1 MESAII
7 KEIGLKLMSASRV
20 LITSH
25 IRPDGDALGS
35 VLGLGLALES
45 RGKSVQ
51 MVLKD
56 GVADIFKYLP
66 GHEKIIRKPTGE
78 FDCVVALDCSDKE
91 RLGGSLGER
100 KVDINIDH
108 HVTNLNFA
116 DTNMIFPDSAAT
128 SSILA
133 EWLPKWGFVIDKAIA
148 EVLLSGI
155 ISDTIGFRTSNMT
168 PNELRIAANLME
180 CGADL
185 PNLYSQAL
193 MNRSFESV
201 RYWGRG
207 LVNLQRQDRLIW
219 TVLTMDDRKDA
230 HYPGTDDA
238 DLNNLLSNI
247 EDVDISVLFIEQKQG
262 KIKVSWRAHNG
273 FDVSSLALQFGGGG
287 HPAASGVEL
296 AGSLEEVKE
305 KVLTATQKLL
315 DAGVMPSKKSN
326 PAEGNKKEE
335 SGE

>member
-7 KEIGLKLMSASRV
+7 KEIGRKLLSATRV

-25 IRPDGDALGS
+25 IRPDGDAMGS
-35 VLGLGLALES
+35 VLGLGLALEA

-56 GVADIFKYLP
+56 GVADIFTYLP
-66 GHEKIIRKPTGE
+66 GYEKIMRKPLGE
-78 FDCVVALDCSDKE
+78 FDCVVALDCSDRE

-100 KVDINIDH
+100 TVDINIDH
-108 HVTNLNFA
+108 HITNLYFA
-116 DTNMIFPDSAAT
+116 EANMVFPESAAT

-133 EWLPKWGFVIDKAIA
+133 EWLPKWGFVIDKPIA
-148 EVLLSGI
+148 EALLSGI

-168 PNELRIAANLME
+168 PNELRIAATLME
-180 CGADL
+180 LGADL
-185 PNLYSQAL
+185 PILYSQAL
-193 MNRSFESV
+193 MNHSFESV

-207 LVNLQRQDRLIW
+207 LEKLQRQDRLIW
-219 TVLTMDDRKDA
+219 TVLTMNDRKDA

-238 DLNNLLSNI
+238 DLNNILSNI

-273 FDVSSLALQFGGGG
+273 FDVSGLALQLGGGG

-296 AGSLEEVKE
+296 SGTLEEVKE
-305 KVLTATQKLL
+305 KVLSATQKLL
-315 DAGVMPSKKSN
+315 DAGVQSSIKSN
-326 PAEGNKKEE
+326 PAEGKKKEE

>member
-1 MESAII
+1 MSNAVNKEVGRKLQSATRI
-7 KEIGLKLMSASRV
+7 

-25 IRPDGDALGS
+25 IRPDGDAIGS
-35 VLGLGLALES
+35 VLGLGLALEAK
-45 RGKSVQ
+45 GKSVQ

-66 GHEKIIRKPTGE
+66 GQEKILRKPTGE

-91 RLGGSLGER
+91 RLGGILADC

-108 HVTNLNFA
+108 HITNLEFA
-116 DTNMIFPDSAAT
+116 ELNMVLPGSAAT
-128 SSILA
+128 SAILA
-133 EWLPKWGFVIDKAIA
+133 EWLPKWKFEMDESMA

-168 PNELRIAANLME
+168 PNELRLAANLME
-180 CGADL
+180 LGADL
-185 PNLYSQAL
+185 PAIYSQAL
-193 MNRSFESV
+193 MSRSFESV

-273 FDVSSLALQFGGGG
+273 FNVSGLALQFGGGG
-287 HPAASGVEL
+287 HPAAAGVEL
-296 AGSLEEVKE
+296 SGTLEEVKE
-305 KVLTATQKLL
+305 KVLSATQKLL
-315 DAGVMPSKKSN
+315 DAGVQPSIKSN
-326 PAEGNKKEE
+326 PAEGKKKEK